1 MLVTVVNCIFNRPLA
16 QGDPIQDIIHVGDL
30 VGFGNGRTVSM
41 VQFSAE
47 ERSRVPLAALLSLTM
62 KAYGC
67 EYDDHATSGP
77 LAPLL
82 YV

>member
-1 MLVTVVNCIFNRPLA
+1 
-16 QGDPIQDIIHVGDL
+16 
-30 VGFGNGRTVSM
+30 M

-77 LAPLL
+77 LLCCMFDTIQIRPHMVALGNAHKP
-82 YV
+82 